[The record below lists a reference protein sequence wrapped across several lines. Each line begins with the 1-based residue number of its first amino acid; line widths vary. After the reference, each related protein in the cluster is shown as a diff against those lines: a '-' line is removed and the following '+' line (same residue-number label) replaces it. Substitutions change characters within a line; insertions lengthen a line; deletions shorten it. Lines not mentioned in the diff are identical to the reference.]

1 MPNIKSAEKRVKVSA
16 TKRQRNR
23 TFLSSSRTR
32 VRQAER
38 LIRDGNAD
46 AAAAAVGD
54 AISTLDRA
62 SIKGIIHQNAAARR
76 KSRLM
81 KKFNALV
88 KPEEATEA
96 S

>member
-1 MPNIKSAEKRVKVSA
+1 LPNIKSAKKRVNVA
-16 TKRQRNR
+16 ETKRQRNR
-23 TFLSSSRTR
+23 VFLSSSRTR
-32 VRQAER
+32 LRRAES
-38 LIRDGNAD
+38 LINQGDAD
-46 AAAAAVGD
+46 AAAVAVGD

-62 SIKGIIHQNAAARR
+62 TVKGIIHKNAASRR

-88 KPEEATEA
+88 RPDGDA